1 MKSNI
6 DIRKYAKEKGV
17 RLWEIAIA
25 LNISEPTI
33 TRRLRVE
40 LSDQQK
46 ADLYRAIDIVAAQHA
61 AQIAATAAN

>member
-17 RLWEIAIA
+17 RLWEVAIA

-40 LSDQQK
+40 LPDGDK
-46 ADLYRAIDIVAAQHA
+46 AKIFTTIDRVAAQHA
-61 AQIAATAAN
+61 AQIAAPASN

>member
-17 RLWEIAIA
+17 RLWEVAIA

-46 ADLYRAIDIVAAQHA
+46 ADLYRAIDRVAAQHA
-61 AQIAATAAN
+61 AKLNAI